1 MSPYTDF
8 VKKQMAVMGN
18 SIPAKERMTEIAKL
32 WHKQKMGSGMPQ
44 ADNPL
49 VKGKVKKSYTVKKLA
64 VKKNSLAVKKKSL
77 AVKKK
82 SLAVKKKS
90 TTAKKAA
97 IKRKS
102 PASVKSTSKK
112 SPIASKKKTEKKIRK
127 GPTMHAI
134 DGVGKGPTQGN
145 DGNMWIS
152 QPDKNNV
159 YHWKPY
165 KGD

>member
-18 SIPAKERMTEIAKL
+18 SIPAKERMKEIAKL
-32 WHKQKMGSGMPQ
+32 WHKQKMGSGIP
-44 ADNPL
+44 P
-49 VKGKVKKSYTVKKLA
+49 VKGAT
-64 VKKNSLAVKKKSL
+64 
-77 AVKKK
+77 KKK

-90 TTAKKAA
+90 TSVKKKSS

-102 PASVKSTSKK
+102 HASVKSSQKK
-112 SPIASKKKTEKKIRK
+112 SQFASKKKTEKKIRK

-145 DGNMWIS
+145 DGKMWIS

-165 KGD
+165 KSD

>member
-32 WHKQKMGSGMPQ
+32 WHKQKMGVGMPQ
-44 ADNPL
+44 VDNPL
-49 VKGKVKKSYTVKKLA
+49 VKGNAKKSYTVKKLA
-64 VKKNSLAVKKKSL
+64 VKKKSP
-77 AVKKK
+77 
-82 SLAVKKKS
+82 
-90 TTAKKAA
+90 TAKKAA

-102 PASVKSTSKK
+102 PASVKSSSKK

-165 KGD
+165 KSD

>member
-32 WHKQKMGSGMPQ
+32 WHKQKMGIGMPQ
-44 ADNPL
+44 VDNPL
-49 VKGKVKKSYTVKKLA
+49 VKGKANKSYTVKKLA
-64 VKKNSLAVKKKSL
+64 VKKKSIAVKKKSL
-77 AVKKK
+77 A
-82 SLAVKKKS
+82 
-90 TTAKKAA
+90 AKKAA

-102 PASVKSTSKK
+102 PASVKSTSRK

-134 DGVGKGPTQGN
+134 DGVGKGPMQGN

-165 KGD
+165 KSD

>member
-18 SIPAKERMTEIAKL
+18 SIPAKERMKEIAKL
-32 WHKQKMGSGMPQ
+32 WHKQKMGSGMP
-44 ADNPL
+44 P
-49 VKGKVKKSYTVKKLA
+49 VKGAT
-64 VKKNSLAVKKKSL
+64 KKKSL
-77 AVKKK
+77 AIKKKSASVKKK
-82 SLAVKKKS
+82 S
-90 TTAKKAA
+90 A

-134 DGVGKGPTQGN
+134 DGVGKGPTRGN

-165 KGD
+165 KSD

>member
-32 WHKQKMGSGMPQ
+32 WHKQKMGSGMPT
-44 ADNPL
+44 
-49 VKGKVKKSYTVKKLA
+49 VKGATKKSYTGKKLA
-64 VKKNSLAVKKKSL
+64 AKKKSP
-77 AVKKK
+77 
-82 SLAVKKKS
+82 
-90 TTAKKAA
+90 TAKKAVF
-97 IKRKS
+97 KKKS
-102 PASVKSTSKK
+102 PASVKSASKK
-112 SPIASKKKTEKKIRK
+112 SPVSSKKKTEKKIRK

-145 DGNMWIS
+145 DGKMWIS

-159 YHWKPY
+159 YRWKPY
-165 KGD
+165 KSD